1 MIFAEIYEAEY
12 KAKYEAA
19 GIWYE
24 HRLIDD
30 MVAQVRRRHST
41 QQLAA
46 CNMLDVSSE
55 SICCFWTELKLSR
68 TVVCVI
74 LVLAGRLLLTG
85 VYLQDLCR
93 STGTQ
98 RLYKPSAEQL

>member
-30 MVAQVRRRHST
+30 MVAQVGPALKQTHSA
-41 QQLAA
+41 LAA
-46 CNMLDVSSE
+46 SPSY
-55 SICCFWTELKLSR
+55 LSNCDR
-68 TVVCVI
+68 W
-74 LVLAGRLLLTG
+74 
-85 VYLQDLCR
+85 
-93 STGTQ
+93 
-98 RLYKPSAEQL
+98 